1 MSSKTT
7 PPLSKAWFIWGLGA
21 LLYLMGFF
29 HRVAPA
35 VMTNEL
41 MRDFDINAA
50 GLGNLSA
57 FYFYSYVAM
66 QIPTGIIA
74 DTWGPRRLLASGAI
88 LAGIGAVLFAMAHG
102 LAWAGFGRLLI
113 GGSVAV
119 AYVGLLKISN
129 SWFPPRYYG
138 MVAGIALLFGIIG
151 AVGAG
156 APLRLLISIYG
167 WRSVIVASS
176 LITFVIGLSI
186 WLFMRDFPHELGY
199 TDHTDGPGQALISA
213 RRSIATGIVGVFKYA
228 NTFLLFFVP
237 GSLVGCTLTFAGLW
251 GVPFLTTLYGLKTST
266 ASVLTSAHL
275 VSWAVGGPFF
285 GWFSDRVGARKP
297 LFIIG
302 LSVSLVGWLALI
314 FIANLPL
321 YGLVAL
327 LLVIGFS
334 SGCMIITFAF
344 AKESVPLSLAGT
356 ISGII
361 NMGCMVGPMILQ
373 PAVGWILDLK
383 WQGLMVAGARVYS
396 REAYQAGF
404 SLMVV
409 WLAVAL
415 ILLFFAKETH
425 CRQEL

>member
-1 MSSKTT
+1 MPTKPT

-41 MRDFDINAA
+41 MRDFNINAA
-50 GLGNLSA
+50 GLGNLSG

-74 DTWGPRRLLASGAI
+74 DTWGPRRLLASGAV

-102 LAWAGFGRLLI
+102 LVWAGFGRLLI

-119 AYVGLLKISN
+119 AYVGLLKISS

-167 WRSVIVASS
+167 WRSVILVSS
-176 LITFVIGLSI
+176 LITFVIGLAI

-199 TDHTDGPGQALISA
+199 ADHMDPAGQALLST
-213 RRSIATGIVGVFKYA
+213 RRSVVGGIIDVCRYP
-228 NTFLLFFVP
+228 NTFFLFFIP
-237 GSLVGCTLTFAGLW
+237 GSLVGCTLSFAGLW

-266 ASVLTSAHL
+266 AGVLTSAHL
-275 VSWAVGGPFF
+275 VSWAVGGPFL
-285 GWFSDRVGARKP
+285 GWFSDRIGARKP
-297 LFIIG
+297 LYIIG
-302 LSVSLVGWLALI
+302 VSVSLAGWLTLI
-314 FIANLPL
+314 FMANLPL

-327 LLVIGFS
+327 LLVTGFS
-334 SGCMIITFAF
+334 SGCMIISFAF
-344 AKESVPLSLAGT
+344 AKESVPLALAGT

-361 NMGCMVGPMILQ
+361 NMGLMLGPTVLQ
-373 PAVGWILDLK
+373 PAIGWILDLK
-383 WQGLMVAGARVYS
+383 WQGGMVAGARVYS
-396 REAYQAGF
+396 RAAYQAGF
-404 SLMVV
+404 SLMAA
-409 WLAVAL
+409 WLALAL
-415 ILLFFAKETH
+415 VLLFFTKETH
-425 CRQEL
+425 CRQQI